1 MPFRSQR
8 QRRFMYA
15 KHPKIA
21 KRWTAEAKRKHKPA
35 VQKKK
40 RRRK

>member
-1 MPFRSQR
+1 MPFKSQR

-21 KRWTAEAKRKHKPA
+21 KRWTAEAKRKGQP
-35 VQKKK
+35 VVK
-40 RRRK
+40 RKSKR